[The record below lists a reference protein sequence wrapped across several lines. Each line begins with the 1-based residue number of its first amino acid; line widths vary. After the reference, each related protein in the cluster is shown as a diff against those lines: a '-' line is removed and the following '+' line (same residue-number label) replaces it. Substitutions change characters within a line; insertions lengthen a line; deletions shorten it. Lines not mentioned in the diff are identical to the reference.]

1 MRDSIIAI
9 RARVKDPVSGFSHL
23 GGCVLALA
31 GLVAL
36 FVYARNSTDMGG
48 RACVLVYGVCLVA
61 LYAASSAYHLV
72 IADER
77 MTRALRLFDHIAI
90 FTMIAGTCTPLY
102 YFAFSGT
109 TRLVMISGIWGAA
122 LVGILFKITWRTA
135 PRVLY
140 TSVYVAMSWGL
151 VIRGP
156 ALVAALPASVCALVV
171 AGGLTYTAGAIV
183 YAVRRPD
190 PFPSIFGFHEI
201 WHLFVLGGSALHFGA
216 IALLA

>member
-1 MRDSIIAI
+1 MIAI

-36 FVYARNSTDMGG
+36 FVYARGSADVGG
-48 RACVLVYGVCLVA
+48 RASFLVYGVCLVA
-61 LYAASSAYHLV
+61 LSAASSAYHLV

-77 MTRALRLFDHIAI
+77 TTRALRLFDHIAI

-109 TRLVMISGIWGAA
+109 GRLVMLGGVWAAA
-122 LVGILFKITWRTA
+122 LVGIIFKIAWRTA
-135 PRVLY
+135 PRILY
-140 TSVYVAMSWGL
+140 TSVYLAMSWGL

-156 ALVAALPASVCALVV
+156 ALVTALPTAVCALVV

-190 PFPSIFGFHEI
+190 PFPSVFGFHEI

-216 IALLA
+216 IVLLA

>member
-1 MRDSIIAI
+1 MRDSIVAI

-31 GLVAL
+31 GFVAL
-36 FVYARNSTDMGG
+36 FVYARNTADLGA
-48 RACVLVYGVCLVA
+48 RASVLVYGACLVA

-109 TRLVMISGIWGAA
+109 ARLVMIGAIWAA
-122 LVGILFKITWRTA
+122 AFVGIIFKIAWRTA

-151 VIRGP
+151 VLRGP
-156 ALVAALPASVCALVV
+156 ALVAALPASVCSLIV

-183 YAVRRPD
+183 YALRRPD
-190 PFPSIFGFHEI
+190 PFPNFFGFHEI

-216 IALLA
+216 IVLLA